1 MTTVTSNTSST
12 AADAYAALNGSASTA
27 TSATQASA
35 DRFLKLLVTQLQN
48 QDPLNPMD
56 NAQMTSQMAQINTVQ
71 GIEKVNE
78 SIQAMSSQFVQMQAM
93 QGASLVGRDV
103 LVEGKNLTV
112 TDGKAEA
119 AFELSGAADS
129 VKVEVLSSAG
139 RVVDTIDLG
148 AETSGKHSFS
158 WTQPASVTST
168 DGLTFR
174 IKASAGTASVNAT
187 TLVTDKVS
195 AVSTSGSTLNLELE
209 SGNTVAYS
217 AVKAVS

>member
-1 MTTVTSNTSST
+1 MSTVNNNTSSS
-12 AADAYAALNGSASTA
+12 AANAYAALNGKDSSA

-93 QGASLVGRDV
+93 QGASLVGHDV
-103 LVEGKNLTV
+103 LVEGKSLTV
-112 TDGKAEA
+112 TNGKAEA

-174 IKASAGTASVNAT
+174 IKASAGTANVTAT
-187 TLVTDKVS
+187 TLVTDKVT
-195 AVSTSGSTLNLELE
+195 AVSTSGNTLNLELA